1 MEHNNITG
9 VLPDPLPPSLTLLAV
24 RRLFFP
30 CGLCCPADASTHQV
44 SNNFLSGTIPSFYTT
59 QLEQLEVA
67 HNNLHGVVPALWN
80 LKKIRLEY
88 NSFSAVA
95 DRAPSSNGF
104 VLSFCKWLKSV
115 NYHNALMTC
124 NPWSCAFLNSN
135 FGNIAPNSSWMST
148 PGAATS
154 SGNSVPVGCKWH
166 DFEGTLN
173 PKAYR
178 YSYTDAWWIRTTSET
193 ATDYVYDSGTT
204 SDYALDY
211 FQKRTSTTSDYDQES
226 NIGYVQ
232 QICSLN
238 PRASLPSCTGPH
250 VLHDATIPP
259 PPPSPPPVA
268 ASQSPPPPLPP
279 PSPPRPPPPSPPP
292 PPRPPP
298 QPVQAFF
305 PVVAC
310 PEVTRRFTAAP
321 LAAGAPLSAA
331 DAAAGSTWSLRS
343 VYASGAAATSSHTG
357 APMLTH
363 ATAVPSGYDSY
374 RVNQLA
380 WELHNSNG
388 FQLMPGASP
397 GSLGG
402 PRGFSF
408 AVWIRMDDAGFSNPT
423 QNVITQL
430 VLAAAGGTN
439 VTLSLTISQPGLA
452 PVVSLNAKLC
462 CVGSALSSDADYAIS
477 SSTDQFQPY
486 PNGNAHFAI
495 GVWQHVVVAFDAA
508 GLQSGLWWN
517 GIEQDAAP
525 GWAPVDLGALLH
537 AAPPYGPVLGG
548 AVGYDLTSDPYFTP
562 LWGAIGDIQV
572 RFLPLG
578 VVMRLHR
585 R

>member
-1 MEHNNITG
+1 
-9 VLPDPLPPSLTLLAV
+9 
-24 RRLFFP
+24 
-30 CGLCCPADASTHQV
+30 
-44 SNNFLSGTIPSFYTT
+44 
-59 QLEQLEVA
+59 
-67 HNNLHGVVPALWN
+67 
-80 LKKIRLEY
+80 
-88 NSFSAVA
+88 
-95 DRAPSSNGF
+95 
-104 VLSFCKWLKSV
+104 
-115 NYHNALMTC
+115 
-124 NPWSCAFLNSN
+124 
-135 FGNIAPNSSWMST
+135 
-148 PGAATS
+148 
-154 SGNSVPVGCKWH
+154 
-166 DFEGTLN
+166 
-173 PKAYR
+173 
-178 YSYTDAWWIRTTSET
+178 
-193 ATDYVYDSGTT
+193 
-204 SDYALDY
+204 
-211 FQKRTSTTSDYDQES
+211 
-226 NIGYVQ
+226 
-232 QICSLN
+232 
-238 PRASLPSCTGPH
+238 
-250 VLHDATIPP
+250 
-259 PPPSPPPVA
+259 
-268 ASQSPPPPLPP
+268 
-279 PSPPRPPPPSPPP
+279 
-292 PPRPPP
+292 
-298 QPVQAFF
+298 
-305 PVVAC
+305 
-310 PEVTRRFTAAP
+310 
-321 LAAGAPLSAA
+321 
-331 DAAAGSTWSLRS
+331 
-343 VYASGAAATSSHTG
+343 
-357 APMLTH
+357 MLTH

-388 FQLMPGASP
+388 FQLVPGASP